1 MHAGIHPTA
10 ATEWYASGQPPN
22 ERADTTRPG
31 SMHPSGRQSGN
42 FPGRLGVGK
51 EIYCDDGET
60 ETREEIVSLEELN
73 GDEKE
78 EMYCVGTN
86 MPSNEITGPTIF
98 ANGICIGAGENT
110 AYGEL

>member
-1 MHAGIHPTA
+1 MLYDQY
-10 ATEWYASGQPPN
+10 EFDK
-22 ERADTTRPG
+22 ER
-31 SMHPSGRQSGN
+31 PSSFYNKQVNR
-42 FPGRLGVGK
+42 F
-51 EIYCDDGET
+51 
-60 ETREEIVSLEELN
+60 REEVYNREDDFWQENRLEELN